1 MKVAYSG
8 LGLVPN
14 GSRTVKPISASVLAL
29 VPKPDGKNQTI
40 KSSDA
45 DPVRD
50 TVPLIMKLAK
60 RQAWQGEK
68 LAKKLKG
75 KNVKET
81 VRNNWNFFFDHIQY
95 KKDIPGKEQ
104 VRSLRRLVH
113 NASEGG
119 DCDCFVN
126 GLSNLLINQG
136 IAHKLRIA
144 AYNGSPNFSHI
155 YIVVPDGET
164 EIILDPVV
172 HKFNYEVPYSSKKDF
187 DMKLESLDGI
197 DERSRGCK
205 KYIKPGG
212 NRKIAVRTSHL
223 NHLGLKNTDEILQ
236 KNLIPYTKTVVDEKP
251 AFVVQTRQGTRVL
264 GQFTP
269 QSKEKELVNNLAA
282 EQLTV
287 TGEAVNNSS
296 AKPKEITQKQA
307 GTTILALLM
316 LVAVAGS
323 VRSNAA

>member
-40 KSSDA
+40 KNSDA

-75 KNVKET
+75 KTVKET

-164 EIILDPVV
+164 EIVLDPVV

-187 DMKLESLDGI
+187 DMKLESLDGLGNT
-197 DERSRGCK
+197 SRCG
-205 KYIKPGG
+205 PRGG
-212 NRKIAVRTSHL
+212 NGKPRRIAVRESHL

-251 AFVVQTRQGTRVL
+251 AFVVKTRQGTRVL

-323 VRSNAA
+323 VRSSAA